1 MERSLFLF
9 PFIAC
14 GSFIATLFSV
24 VVGGC
29 GGRRE
34 RERLR
39 ERERIPAIDPRM
51 TRAAMREK
59 ELIINQEVVI
69 TGSIK

>member
-1 MERSLFLF
+1 MWVFYCYPVFCCCWGVWGAE
-9 PFIAC
+9 
-14 GSFIATLFSV
+14 
-24 VVGGC
+24 
-29 GGRRE
+29 RE